1 MDMLHGA
8 IGGKLFRFSLPIAL
22 TGVAEQFFNSVDVLI
37 LGQFVGKEAM
47 AAVGND
53 IPAISLLVLLL
64 LGLSMGVNVVMAQ
77 HIGGRHEKR
86 AEEAAH
92 TAILVALIMGL
103 LLMLL
108 GEALTAVTLDILE
121 VPPEVYEDAATYWRI
136 FLVALPFLALY
147 NFEAAIFRSS
157 GDSRTP
163 LYSLIAASLLNA
175 VLDIAAVHL
184 GLGLAGVVWATVV
197 AYIVNALILWV
208 LLTRGWAKIR
218 LEAKKLRLSLAELI
232 RIVRI
237 GLPAGAQG
245 MVFAL
250 SNILIQAA
258 INSLGPNAMAAST
271 AALTIE
277 FNVYC
282 FMNAFG
288 QAVTTFVGLN
298 YGAGNMARCL
308 AVTRAA
314 FKVGGSFMA
323 SLSLVTALFAEP
335 LLRFFSDDSA
345 VIALG
350 VVRVHYVT
358 GLEFING
365 FLDILSGTMRGY
377 GFSLPPAVVTLV
389 GVCGIRITWLHTYF
403 PAHPDFAGLML
414 NYPVSWAVTAALLGL
429 VYWYYRREVLVPR
442 CESAQSRPR

>member
-8 IGGKLFRFSLPIAL
+8 IGGKLLRFSLPIAF
-22 TGVAEQFFNSVDVLI
+22 TGVAEQLFNSADVLI
-37 LGQFVGKEAM
+37 LGQFVGKDAM

-92 TAILVALIMGL
+92 TAILVAIFMGL
-103 LLMLL
+103 LLMLA
-108 GEALTAVTLDILE
+108 GEALTTVTLDILE
-121 VPPEVYEDAATYWRI
+121 VPAEVYEDAAVYWRI

-175 VLDIAAVHL
+175 VLDVAAVHL
-184 GLGLAGVVWATVV
+184 GLGLSGVVWATVI
-197 AYIVNALILWV
+197 AYVVNALILWV
-208 LLTRGWAKIR
+208 LLTQGRAKIC
-218 LEAKKLRLSLAELI
+218 LAAAKLRLSAVELL

-237 GLPAGAQG
+237 GIPAGAQG

-258 INSLGPNAMAAST
+258 LNGLGPDAMAAST

-288 QAVTTFVGLN
+288 QAVTTFVGIN
-298 YGAGNMARCL
+298 YGAGNMERCFAVARS
-308 AVTRAA
+308 A

-323 SLSLVTALFAEP
+323 ALSLTAALFAEP
-335 LLRFFSDDSA
+335 LLRFFSDDPA

-365 FLDILSGTMRGY
+365 FLDILTGMMRGY
-377 GFSLPPAVVTLV
+377 GFSLPPAVVTLL
-389 GVCGIRITWLHTYF
+389 GVCGIRIAWLHTYF
-403 PAHPDFAGLML
+403 PAHPDFVGLML
-414 NYPVSWAVTAALLGL
+414 NYPVSWAVTAALLGI
-429 VYWYYRREVLVPR
+429 VYWYYRREVLTPR
-442 CESAQSRPR
+442 RERARQRPV

>member
-1 MDMLHGA
+1 MLHGA

-86 AEEAAH
+86 AEKAAH
-92 TAILVALIMGL
+92 TAVLVALIMGL
-103 LLMLL
+103 FLMLL
-108 GEALTAVTLDILE
+108 GEVLTTVTLDILE

-175 VLDIAAVHL
+175 VLDIAAVHM

-218 LEAKKLRLSLAELI
+218 LEAAKLRLSTAELI

-308 AVTRAA
+308 SVTRAA
-314 FKVGGSFMA
+314 FKVGGSFMV
-323 SLSLVTALFAEP
+323 SLSLLTALLAEP
-335 LLRFFSDDSA
+335 LLRLFTDDPA
-345 VIALG
+345 VLALG

-377 GFSLPPAVVTLV
+377 GFSMPPAVVTLI

-414 NYPVSWAVTAALLGL
+414 NYPVSWAVTAALLAL
-429 VYWYYRREVLVPR
+429 VYGYYRREVLIPR
-442 CESAQSRPR
+442 QGNAPKRPM

>member
-335 LLRFFSDDSA
+335 LLRFFSDDPA

-414 NYPVSWAVTAALLGL
+414 NYPVSWAVTAALLAL

-442 CESAQSRPR
+442 RESAQSRPR

>member
-1 MDMLHGA
+1 MDMLHGT
-8 IGGKLFRFSLPIAL
+8 IGGKLLRFSLPIAF
-22 TGVAEQFFNSVDVLI
+22 TGIAEQLFNSADVLV
-37 LGQFVGKEAM
+37 LGQFVGKNAM

-92 TAILVALIMGL
+92 TAVIVALLMGAAL
-103 LLMLL
+103 FLC
-108 GEALTAVTLDILE
+108 GEALTTVTMEILE
-121 VPPEVYEDAATYWRI
+121 VPPEVYDDAAIYWRI

-147 NFEAAIFRSS
+147 NFEAAIFRSC

-163 LYSLIAASLLNA
+163 LYSLIAASILNA
-175 VLDIAAVHL
+175 VLDLAAVHL
-184 GLGLAGVVWATVV
+184 GLGLSGVVGATVI
-197 AYIVNALILWV
+197 AYIVNALILWS
-208 LLTRGWAKIR
+208 LLVGGRVKIQ
-218 LEAKKLRLSLAELI
+218 LAWEKLRLSMVELI

-258 INSLGPNAMAAST
+258 INGLGADAMAAST

-288 QAVTTFVGLN
+288 QAVTTFVGIN
-298 YGAGNMARCL
+298 YGAGNIERCF
-308 AVTRAA
+308 AITHTA
-314 FKVGGSFMA
+314 FKVGSVFMIA
-323 SLSLVTALFAEP
+323 LSLATVLLAEP
-335 LLRFFSDDSA
+335 LLGFFSSDPA

-350 VVRVHYVT
+350 VIRIYYVT
-358 GLEFING
+358 GLQFING
-365 FLDILSGTMRGY
+365 FLDIFSGTMRGY
-377 GFSLPPAVVTLV
+377 GFSLPPAIVTLV
-389 GVCGIRITWLHTYF
+389 GVCGIRIAWLHTYF
-403 PAHPDFAGLML
+403 PAHRNFEGLML
-414 NYPVSWAVTAALLGL
+414 NYPVSWFVTAVLLGL
-429 VYWYYRREVLVPR
+429 VYWYYRREVLTPR
-442 CESAQSRPR
+442 RQSAARTAA

>member
-1 MDMLHGA
+1 MLHGA

-86 AEEAAH
+86 AEKAAH
-92 TAILVALIMGL
+92 TAVLVALIMGL
-103 LLMLL
+103 FLMLL
-108 GEALTAVTLDILE
+108 GEVLTTVTLDILE

-175 VLDIAAVHL
+175 VLDIAAVHM

-218 LEAKKLRLSLAELI
+218 LEAAKLRLSTAELI

-277 FNVYC
+277 FNAYC

-308 AVTRAA
+308 SVTRAA
-314 FKVGGSFMA
+314 FKVGGSFMV
-323 SLSLVTALFAEP
+323 SLSLLTALFAEP
-335 LLRFFSDDSA
+335 LLRLFTDDPA
-345 VIALG
+345 VLALG

-377 GFSLPPAVVTLV
+377 GFSMPPAVVTLI

-414 NYPVSWAVTAALLGL
+414 NYPVSWTVTAALLAL
-429 VYWYYRREVLVPR
+429 VYGYYRREVLIPR
-442 CESAQSRPR
+442 QENAPKRPM

>member
-103 LLMLL
+103 SLMLL

-121 VPPEVYEDAATYWRI
+121 VPPAVYEDATTYWRI

-232 RIVRI
+232 RIVSI

-442 CESAQSRPR
+442 RESAQSRPR